1 MSWSIGFIGKPENIH
16 AAIEKESEKLSGQ
29 SKIEFDDAAP
39 HLIALVEQNF
49 DNRENPCPI
58 TLKIHASGSGFADTG
73 GQHNRSCTVLIESFY
88 EDLV

>member
-16 AAIEKESEKLSGQ
+16 AAIERESEKLSGQ

-49 DNRENPCPI
+49 NNQEGHFPI
-58 TLKIHASGSGFADTG
+58 LLKIRAAGSGFADTG
-73 GQHNRSCTVLIESFY
+73 GQHNRSCTVLIEQFY
-88 EDLV
+88 ENLV

>member
-16 AAIEKESEKLSGQ
+16 AAIERESEKLSGQ

-49 DNRENPCPI
+49 NNQEGTTVSMLRVQ
-58 TLKIHASGSGFADTG
+58 ASGSGYAKGED
-73 GQHNRSCTVLIESFY
+73 QVNRSLTVSIEQFWAN
-88 EDLV
+88 LV